1 MFQLKKR
8 KLCPYAGGIA
18 VFELPGGT
26 RLLGR
31 GGGLENSLQPKFTAL
46 RPFDHDESIFMRI
59 PSAKTKEHAFDEESF
74 LFFQNATNW
83 WVTK

>member
-1 MFQLKKR
+1 MLV
-8 KLCPYAGGIA
+8 A
-18 VFELPGGT
+18 VQYLSCLRAHGHWAE
-26 RLLGR
+26 
-31 GGGLENSLQPKFTAL
+31 GGLENSLQPKFTAL
-46 RPFDHDESIFMRI
+46 RPFDHDENIFMRI